1 MILLPS
7 SPALPLLFQSLFIV
21 EQKFF
26 FSELLRSHMPAH
38 PEHYQRCRLA
48 LSNRGWGRTRAW
60 EARITGAT
68 SETRQHTATLSYPM
82 LRDCQGFLT
91 AWLCGTSSEI
101 YWTPLTSP
109 GSLNPNPEALGAV
122 RFSACCQA
130 HVILPLPVLFPP
142 AQSILPKP
150 RGLPLGG
157 VQNREQGHLQSGERT
172 KLGLRERPLRTSVGA
187 GEKVAVRSALSQVL
201 GVCI

>member
-1 MILLPS
+1 
-7 SPALPLLFQSLFIV
+7 
-21 EQKFF
+21 
-26 FSELLRSHMPAH
+26 MPAH

-150 RGLPLGG
+150 RRSSSGWSS
-157 VQNREQGHLQSGERT
+157 EQGAGTSAKRGEDEAGSQGETT
-172 KLGLRERPLRTSVGA
+172 KNQCGGWGEGCCQICPQPGPWGLY
-187 GEKVAVRSALSQVL
+187 LSPE
-201 GVCI
+201 GG